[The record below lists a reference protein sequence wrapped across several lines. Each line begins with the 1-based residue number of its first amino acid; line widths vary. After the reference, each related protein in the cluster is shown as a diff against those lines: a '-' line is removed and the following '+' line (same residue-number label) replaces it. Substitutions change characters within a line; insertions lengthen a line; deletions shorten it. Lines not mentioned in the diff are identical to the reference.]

1 MVLSNAG
8 PEQGG
13 VVFVVAGVDRSAA
26 IAAARAIAA
35 GPALLA
41 GQLRRRSTYGG
52 HWPPRVTPRR
62 DHPRPGAAARCRRR
76 PVCARVL
83 DGTSHDHGRRPRGG
97 RRAAVGVR
105 TPARGVLLIAGIL
118 GVGVA
123 VLNPFVQASG
133 DLILF
138 QLPEIPIFDMQ
149 VTLEEVMAGLT
160 LGARAA
166 AVTIVVMAVLAL
178 ADPDRLLQLA
188 SRLAPRSALAASV
201 AARMVPTLRRDAVAL
216 VETSRLRGRSPRVGS
231 WVARGRTASTLALP
245 LVGSALERS
254 LDVAEAMAARAATA
268 SAPPR
273 VVPEW
278 RGTPST
284 GSPWPSAWGCVLW
297 RSPRSP
303 GGSAGTG
310 SSRPWTRSSTSGTWS
325 RPPAP
330 SSPGLSSPGRFV
342 DDRRRVDRRAV
353 HPHRSAT
360 SGA

>member
-1 MVLSNAG
+1 MITRAPGPLLVVGVGLCALAFSTAHPMIMAAVL
-8 PEQGG
+8 
-13 VVFVVAGVDRSAA
+13 VVAV
-26 IAAARAIAA
+26 
-35 GPALLA
+35 ALLLA
-41 GQLRRRSTYGG
+41 S
-52 HWPPRVTPRR
+52 
-62 DHPRPGAAARCRRR
+62 
-76 PVCARVL
+76 
-83 DGTSHDHGRRPRGG
+83 
-97 RRAAVGVR
+97 R

-138 QLPEIPIFDMQ
+138 QLPDIPIFDMQ

-254 LDVAEAMAARAATA
+254 LDVAEAMAARGYGVGT
-268 SAPPR
+268 PTRRPR
-273 VVPEW
+273 V
-278 RGTPST
+278 
-284 GSPWPSAWGCVLW
+284 AWDAVDRFTMAVGVGMCLVAFASIAGWLG
-297 RSPRSP
+297 RYGFFPTMDPLIDVRNLVAA
-303 GGSAGTG
+303 AGTVLAG
-310 SSRPWTRSSTSGTWS
+310 IVLAG
-325 RPPAP
+325 AI
-330 SSPGLSSPGRFV
+330 
-342 DDRRRVDRRAV
+342 RR
-353 HPHRSAT
+353 
-360 SGA
+360 